1 MNSSPLESRP
11 DRTSAFSARGAG
23 ILSAAVGRRAVLAGG
38 ISGLAAIAL
47 AACSGASTAAPTSD
61 AAAKTEL
68 VVAVPALAPTLDGV
82 VGGGGI
88 TLESFEMN
96 ANLQA
101 GLVRNPYIDGAT
113 EGTVI
118 QDFNEYVG
126 YLAESYDVSE
136 DGLTYTFHLRDGVVS
151 PLGNPLIADDV
162 LYSFER
168 KWNVPTYSKTV
179 WAGGFAGPTAIT
191 KIDDATV
198 TFTLTNA
205 GFGLTFLGLLAN
217 LQGHIYDSVA
227 LKANVA
233 ADDPYSLLWAK
244 SNGGWGHGPYSVTA
258 QTPDQE
264 MILTANPGYAYGEPA
279 IAKVTLRVVGDAG
292 TRATL
297 VSTGD
302 VDMAEGCRPTDQS
315 RLTKVEGVVVPSEDA
330 PIEFVDLTLVSNKA
344 PFDNELVRQAMAYAV
359 PYTEIMEQIYSGR
372 ATQTIGN
379 INPTTKGYSVD
390 SLPTYEY
397 DTKKAL
403 ALLKQAGMD
412 RVSFTLS
419 VSTATTDLVD
429 ASVLIQSYAKD
440 AGFDIE
446 INQMPAADF
455 GTARSQATN
464 QAILYRNRCQVQTP
478 TYSCT
483 VFFKPNNDASNPS
496 RWEDDSS
503 KTFWGFVD
511 AAQALPDPLSD
522 EAGALWIKAQDV
534 LITSAPEI
542 FICSIQPSQI
552 FRSTVSGFA
561 YRSENAIDFGNI
573 TATA

>member
-11 DRTSAFSARGAG
+11 ERPSAFSARGAG
-23 ILSAAVGRRAVLAGG
+23 ILSASLGRRAVLAGG
-38 ISGLAAIAL
+38 LGGLAAIAL
-47 AACSGASTAAPTSD
+47 AACSGASTASPAAD

-68 VVAVPALAPTLDGV
+68 IVAVPALAPTLDGV

-126 YLAESYDVSE
+126 YLAESYEVSD
-136 DGLTYTFHLRDGVVS
+136 DGLTYTFHLRSGVVS
-151 PLGNPLIADDV
+151 PLGNPLTADDV

-179 WAGGFAGPTAIT
+179 WAGGFAGPEAIT
-191 KIDDATV
+191 KVDDATV
-198 TFTLTNA
+198 SFTLTNA

-217 LQGHIYDSVA
+217 LQGHIHDSVA
-227 LKANVA
+227 LKANA
-233 ADDPYSLLWAK
+233 TAEDPYTLVWAK
-244 SNGGWGHGPYSVTA
+244 SNGGWGHGPYSVTS

-279 IAKVTLRVVGDAG
+279 ISKVTLRVVGDAG

-302 VDMAEGCRPTDQS
+302 VDMAEGCRPTDQA
-315 RLTKVEGVVVPSEDA
+315 RLADAQGVVVPSEDS
-330 PIEFVDLTLVSNKA
+330 PIEYVDLTLVSNKA

-464 QAILYRNRCQVQTP
+464 QAIIYRNRCQVQTP

-496 RWEDDSS
+496 RWEDASAQE
-503 KTFWGFVD
+503 FWGYVD

-522 EAGALWIKAQDV
+522 EAGELWIQAQEV
-534 LITSAPEI
+534 LISSAPEI
-542 FICSIQPSQI
+542 FVCSIQPSQI
-552 FRSTVSGFA
+552 YRSTVSGFT
-561 YRSENAIDFGNI
+561 YRSENAIDFGNL